1 MPRGIPH
8 SPELRAEV
16 IAAVLAGTSV
26 AQAAAQFGLDK
37 GLVSRWVAANPLQPV
52 ATDQRTRAE
61 ELGDHILALID
72 QHVVTISAQLSF
84 ATRTEWLEKQSAA
97 ELAQLVA
104 VERDTALRLL
114 AGLEHIDGTGQPELP
129 AAPADAA
136 PGAADD
142 DR

>member
-1 MPRGIPH
+1 MTRGVPH
-8 SPELRAEV
+8 SPELRAQV

-61 ELGDHILALID
+61 ELGDHILTLID

-114 AGLEHIDGTGQPELP
+114 AGLEHIDGPGQLP
-129 AAPADAA
+129 AGSADAA